1 MAIFHKNIL
10 KIRKFFLWAKMG
22 GNLSSQWLLAG
33 SKFGNF
39 AKTRINENMFFMQG
53 VNIFCHNEV
62 YKGTKQPTKSVLT
75 FVDGMISYI
84 LGAN

>member
-1 MAIFHKNIL
+1 
-10 KIRKFFLWAKMG
+10 
-22 GNLSSQWLLAG
+22 
-33 SKFGNF
+33 
-39 AKTRINENMFFMQG
+39 MFFMQG
-53 VNIFCHNEV
+53 INIFCHNEV